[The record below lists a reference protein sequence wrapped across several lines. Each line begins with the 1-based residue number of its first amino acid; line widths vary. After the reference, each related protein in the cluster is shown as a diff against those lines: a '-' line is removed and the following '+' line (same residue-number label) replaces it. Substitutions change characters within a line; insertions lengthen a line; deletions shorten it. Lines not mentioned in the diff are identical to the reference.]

1 MSVRV
6 PVGIDL
12 GTTFCAVAI
21 VNGDGSTEMIPNR
34 WNEILTPSVAYLGD
48 EQVVVGKEALPLG
61 LAAPQRFV
69 ESVKRCVG
77 KAELAPVIDGETIP
91 VEVIQGYLLKSLDK
105 DIQYRAGS
113 EYSCVVTVPQYF
125 NERRRQSVVDSCT
138 LSGLPVVD
146 IISEPTAA
154 ALAYG
159 EKLGYL
165 DASGEPFHPLNVL
178 IFDLGGG
185 TFDVTILRLK
195 RGDFCTLAADG
206 DAELGGLDWDQRLS
220 NLLLKK
226 FQSARTTDPKDDPK
240 WLHEWKAKVIAAK
253 HQLSSSAEARVEFDL
268 DGQCTTLAVTRD
280 EFEQATADL
289 VERTMFTM
297 RSCLRTAGLA
307 WQNIDRVL
315 VVGGASRMPM
325 IGTAIRSASGIAPET
340 CINPDEAVAR
350 GAAIFAQQSLIK
362 AGHDVASPL
371 LKIQDVCSHSL
382 GLIGTDM
389 RTMHRCAVPVIRRN
403 SPLPAEVHRKF
414 VTKVNDQRSV
424 AIELVEGESSV
435 PEHNSVIGRIGIRNI
450 PPGIEAGS
458 EINVIYRYEANGR
471 LQVTAHMEGLGD
483 QAVLEVERLREFDDK
498 SLDRWKK
505 VMARHGGFN
514 DFAEA
519 IAWSIFENSKKFAAE
534 APVERPAAPAA
545 DAKLP
550 PAEKKNLE
558 PAVNLGAPLAASET
572 LKEVAAERVAS
583 AQANRPSLM
592 SSGLQPRS
600 AGPTKLP
607 AIVSLIGFLM
617 SGVAGIGLGYYL
629 LCRISPERNFLNLNL
644 PGIERPASRK

>member
-1 MSVRV
+1 M
-6 PVGIDL
+6 
-12 GTTFCAVAI
+12 
-21 VNGDGSTEMIPNR
+21 
-34 WNEILTPSVAYLGD
+34 
-48 EQVVVGKEALPLG
+48 
-61 LAAPQRFV
+61 
-69 ESVKRCVG
+69 
-77 KAELAPVIDGETIP
+77 IDGEAIP

-159 EKLGYL
+159 EQLGYL
-165 DASGEPFHPLNVL
+165 DASGEPFHPLHVL
-178 IFDLGGG
+178 VFDLGGG
-185 TFDVTILRLK
+185 TFDVTMLRLQ

-206 DAELGGLDWDQRLS
+206 DAELGGLDWEQRLS

-226 FQSARTTDPKDDPK
+226 VQGVRDSPPTDDPQ
-240 WLHEWKAKVIAAK
+240 WLQEWKAKVIAAK
-253 HQLSSSAEARVEFDL
+253 HQLSTTTEAHVDFEL
-268 DGQCTTLAVTRD
+268 DGQHQTLVVTRE

-297 RSCLRTAGLA
+297 RSCLRSAGLA
-307 WQNIDRVL
+307 WQDIDRVL
-315 VVGGASRMPM
+315 MVGGASRMPM
-325 IGTAIRSASGIAPET
+325 IGAAIRAASGTAPET

-389 RTMHRCAVPVIRRN
+389 RTLHRCAVPLIRRN
-403 SPLPAEVHRKF
+403 SPLPAQVRRKF
-414 VTKVNDQRSV
+414 VTKINDQRSV

-435 PEHNSVIGRIGIRNI
+435 PEHNSLIGRIGIRNI
-450 PPGIEAGS
+450 PPGREAGS
-458 EINVIYRYEANGR
+458 EIDVVYRYEANGR

-498 SLDRWKK
+498 SLDRWKR
-505 VMARHGGFN
+505 VLARHGGFT

-519 IAWSIFENSKKFAAE
+519 IAWSAFENAKKFAGE
-534 APVERPAAPAA
+534 APAAPPSAPAA
-545 DAKLP
+545 VAKSP
-550 PAEKKNLE
+550 PAEKKSLE
-558 PAVNLGAPLAASET
+558 PAIKLGAPLAASET
-572 LKEVAAERVAS
+572 LKEVAAERRVQ
-583 AQANRPSLM
+583 AQVDRPSLM
-592 SSGLQPRS
+592 SNGLQPTS
-600 AGPTKLP
+600 VGTTKLP
-607 AIVSLIGFLM
+607 AIVSLIGFIM

-629 LCRISPERNFLNLNL
+629 LCRISPERNFLNLSL
-644 PGIERPASRK
+644 PGIERPALRK